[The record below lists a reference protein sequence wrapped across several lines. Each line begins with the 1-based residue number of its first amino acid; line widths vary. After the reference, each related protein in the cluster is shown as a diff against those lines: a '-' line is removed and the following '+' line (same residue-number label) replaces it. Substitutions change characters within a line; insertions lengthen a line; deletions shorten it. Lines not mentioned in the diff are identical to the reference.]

1 LVEGHTEAGWSKGI
15 GKEAHSRRNRDSLK
29 KKLLMHIRRLIL
41 VSVLAL
47 SIVITFGLLWLTSL
61 RSSSAKSETE
71 DAVPVVTETARRQD
85 IPVYLNGLGSV
96 QALNTVTVRAQ
107 IDGKIIKVNFQE
119 GQDVRAGDLLMQI
132 DPRPY
137 QAALDQSLAKQN
149 QDQAQLD
156 YAQKVLSRDVELFD
170 KRVLDPQSLDLQKA
184 TATQMA
190 ALVKA
195 DEAAVASA
203 KVQLE
208 FTKITSPIDGRVGL
222 RLVDQGNIVHASD
235 QAGLV
240 IITQI
245 RPISV
250 IFTLPESNLREVT
263 KRVAANDGDQ
273 SLTVIATDQEN
284 NQILDQGEL
293 GAMDNQIDQA
303 TGTIK
308 LKAIF
313 KNRQLGLW
321 PGQFVNIRLLVDTRK
336 QALVVPANAVSEG
349 PNGDFVYVI
358 RPDLTAQ
365 VKTVKT
371 GTSEAGFTI
380 IENGVSERDEVV
392 VDGQYLLKP
401 NAHVRLKQ
409 AQ

>member
-1 LVEGHTEAGWSKGI
+1 
-15 GKEAHSRRNRDSLK
+15 
-29 KKLLMHIRRLIL
+29 MHIRKLIL

-47 SIVITFGLLWLTSL
+47 SVVITFGLLWLTSL
-61 RSSSAKSETE
+61 RSSSAKSGTE
-71 DAVPVVTETARRQD
+71 DTVPVVTETARRQD

-235 QAGLV
+235 LTGLV

-349 PNGDFVYVI
+349 PNGDFVYLI

-401 NAHVRLKQ
+401 NAHVRVKQ

>member
-1 LVEGHTEAGWSKGI
+1 
-15 GKEAHSRRNRDSLK
+15 
-29 KKLLMHIRRLIL
+29 MHIRRLIW

-47 SIVITFGLLWLTSL
+47 SVVIAFGLLWLTSL

-184 TATQMA
+184 TAAQMA

-263 KRVAANDGDQ
+263 KRVAANDGDHPF
-273 SLTVIATDQEN
+273 TVIATDQEN

-321 PGQFVNIRLLVDTRK
+321 PGQFVNIRLLVDTWK
-336 QALVVPANAVSEG
+336 QALVVPANAVNEG

-380 IENGVSERDEVV
+380 IENGVSERDQVV

>member
-1 LVEGHTEAGWSKGI
+1 
-15 GKEAHSRRNRDSLK
+15 
-29 KKLLMHIRRLIL
+29 M
-41 VSVLAL
+41 SVLAL

-61 RSSSAKSETE
+61 RSSSAKSGTE
-71 DAVPVVTETARRQD
+71 DTVPVVTETARRQD

>member
-1 LVEGHTEAGWSKGI
+1 
-15 GKEAHSRRNRDSLK
+15 
-29 KKLLMHIRRLIL
+29 MHIRRLIL

-71 DAVPVVTETARRQD
+71 DTVPVVTEAARRQD

>member
-1 LVEGHTEAGWSKGI
+1 
-15 GKEAHSRRNRDSLK
+15 
-29 KKLLMHIRRLIL
+29 MHIRRLIL

-47 SIVITFGLLWLTSL
+47 SKVITFGLLWLTSL

-71 DAVPVVTETARRQD
+71 DTVPVVTEAARRQD

-371 GTSEAGFTI
+371 GTGEASFTI

>member
-1 LVEGHTEAGWSKGI
+1 
-15 GKEAHSRRNRDSLK
+15 
-29 KKLLMHIRRLIL
+29 MHIRRVIL

-71 DAVPVVTETARRQD
+71 DAVPVVTEAARRQD

-107 IDGKIIKVNFQE
+107 IDGKIIRVNFRE

-184 TATQMA
+184 TAAQMA

-245 RPISV
+245 RPIAV

-263 KRVAANDGDQ
+263 KRVAGNDGDQ

-293 GAMDNQIDQA
+293 GAMDNQIDQT

-358 RPDLTAQ
+358 HPDLTAQ

-392 VDGQYLLKP
+392 VDGQYMLKP

>member
-1 LVEGHTEAGWSKGI
+1 
-15 GKEAHSRRNRDSLK
+15 
-29 KKLLMHIRRLIL
+29 MHIRRLIL

-61 RSSSAKSETE
+61 RSSSAKSGTE
-71 DAVPVVTETARRQD
+71 DTVPVVTEAARRQD

-235 QAGLV
+235 LTGLV

-401 NAHVRLKQ
+401 NAHVRVKQ

>member
-1 LVEGHTEAGWSKGI
+1 
-15 GKEAHSRRNRDSLK
+15 
-29 KKLLMHIRRLIL
+29 MHIRKLIL

-47 SIVITFGLLWLTSL
+47 SVVITFGLLWLTSL
-61 RSSSAKSETE
+61 RSSSAKSGTE
-71 DAVPVVTETARRQD
+71 DTVPVVTETARRQD

-184 TATQMA
+184 TAAQMA

-263 KRVAANDGDQ
+263 KRVAANDGEQ
-273 SLTVIATDQEN
+273 SLTVVATNQED

-349 PNGDFVYVI
+349 PNGDFVYLI

>member
-1 LVEGHTEAGWSKGI
+1 
-15 GKEAHSRRNRDSLK
+15 
-29 KKLLMHIRRLIL
+29 MHIRRLIW

-47 SIVITFGLLWLTSL
+47 SVVIAFGLLWLTSL

-263 KRVAANDGDQ
+263 KRVAANDGA
-273 SLTVIATDQEN
+273 LTVIATDQEN
-284 NQILDQGEL
+284 NQILDPGEL
-293 GAMDNQIDQA
+293 GAMDNQ
-303 TGTIK
+303 
-308 LKAIF
+308 
-313 KNRQLGLW
+313 
-321 PGQFVNIRLLVDTRK
+321 
-336 QALVVPANAVSEG
+336 
-349 PNGDFVYVI
+349 
-358 RPDLTAQ
+358 
-365 VKTVKT
+365 
-371 GTSEAGFTI
+371 
-380 IENGVSERDEVV
+380 
-392 VDGQYLLKP
+392 
-401 NAHVRLKQ
+401 
-409 AQ
+409 

>member
-1 LVEGHTEAGWSKGI
+1 
-15 GKEAHSRRNRDSLK
+15 
-29 KKLLMHIRRLIL
+29 MHIRKLIL

-47 SIVITFGLLWLTSL
+47 SIVIAFGLLWLTSL
-61 RSSSAKSETE
+61 RSSSAKSGTE
-71 DAVPVVTETARRQD
+71 DTVPVVTEKARRQD

-184 TATQMA
+184 TAAQMA

-235 QAGLV
+235 LTGLV

-263 KRVAANDGDQ
+263 KRVAANDGEQ
-273 SLTVIATDQEN
+273 SLTVVATNQED

-401 NAHVRLKQ
+401 NAHVRVKQ

>member
-1 LVEGHTEAGWSKGI
+1 
-15 GKEAHSRRNRDSLK
+15 
-29 KKLLMHIRRLIL
+29 MHIRKLIL

-47 SIVITFGLLWLTSL
+47 SIVIAFGLLWLTSL

-235 QAGLV
+235 QVGLV

-263 KRVAANDGDQ
+263 KRVAANDGDHPF
-273 SLTVIATDQEN
+273 TVIATDQEN

-336 QALVVPANAVSEG
+336 QALVVPVNAVNEG

-380 IENGVSERDEVV
+380 IENGVSEQDEVV

>member
-1 LVEGHTEAGWSKGI
+1 
-15 GKEAHSRRNRDSLK
+15 
-29 KKLLMHIRRLIL
+29 MHIRRLIL

-61 RSSSAKSETE
+61 RSSAAKSETE
-71 DAVPVVTETARRQD
+71 DTVPVVTETARRQD

-250 IFTLPESNLREVT
+250 VFTLPESNLREVT

-273 SLTVIATDQEN
+273 SFTVIATDQEN

-313 KNRQLGLW
+313 KNRQLVLW

-349 PNGDFVYVI
+349 PNGDFVYLI

-371 GTSEAGFTI
+371 GISEAGFTI

>member
-1 LVEGHTEAGWSKGI
+1 
-15 GKEAHSRRNRDSLK
+15 
-29 KKLLMHIRRLIL
+29 MHIRRLIW

-47 SIVITFGLLWLTSL
+47 SVVIAFGLLWLTSL

-263 KRVAANDGDQ
+263 KRVAANDGDHPF
-273 SLTVIATDQEN
+273 TVIATDQEN

-313 KNRQLGLW
+313 KNRQLSLW
-321 PGQFVNIRLLVDTRK
+321 PGQFVNIRLLVDTWK
-336 QALVVPANAVSEG
+336 QALVVPANAVNEG

-380 IENGVSERDEVV
+380 IENGVSEQDEVV

>member
-1 LVEGHTEAGWSKGI
+1 
-15 GKEAHSRRNRDSLK
+15 
-29 KKLLMHIRRLIL
+29 MHIRRLIL

-47 SIVITFGLLWLTSL
+47 SIVITSGLLWLTSL

-71 DAVPVVTETARRQD
+71 DTVPVVTEAARRQD

-184 TATQMA
+184 TAAQMA

-245 RPISV
+245 RPIAV

-321 PGQFVNIRLLVDTRK
+321 PGQFVNIRLLVDTQK

>member
-1 LVEGHTEAGWSKGI
+1 
-15 GKEAHSRRNRDSLK
+15 
-29 KKLLMHIRRLIL
+29 LMHIRRLIW

-61 RSSSAKSETE
+61 RSSSAKSGTE
-71 DAVPVVTETARRQD
+71 DTVPVVTETAHRQD

-235 QAGLV
+235 LTGLV

-273 SLTVIATDQEN
+273 SLTVVATDQEN

-365 VKTVKT
+365 VKTIKT

>member
-1 LVEGHTEAGWSKGI
+1 
-15 GKEAHSRRNRDSLK
+15 
-29 KKLLMHIRRLIL
+29 MHIRRLIL

-71 DAVPVVTETARRQD
+71 DTVPVVTEAARRQD

-371 GTSEAGFTI
+371 GTGEASFTI

>member
-1 LVEGHTEAGWSKGI
+1 M
-15 GKEAHSRRNRDSLK
+15 
-29 KKLLMHIRRLIL
+29 LMHIRRLIL

-71 DAVPVVTETARRQD
+71 DTVPVVTEAARRQD

>member
-1 LVEGHTEAGWSKGI
+1 
-15 GKEAHSRRNRDSLK
+15 
-29 KKLLMHIRRLIL
+29 MHIRRLIW

-61 RSSSAKSETE
+61 RSSSAKSGTE
-71 DAVPVVTETARRQD
+71 DTVPVVTETAHRQD

-170 KRVLDPQSLDLQKA
+170 KKVLDPQSLDLQKA

-235 QAGLV
+235 QTGLV

-358 RPDLTAQ
+358 RPDRTAQ

-401 NAHVRLKQ
+401 NAHVRVKQ

>member
-1 LVEGHTEAGWSKGI
+1 
-15 GKEAHSRRNRDSLK
+15 
-29 KKLLMHIRRLIL
+29 
-41 VSVLAL
+41 
-47 SIVITFGLLWLTSL
+47 
-61 RSSSAKSETE
+61 
-71 DAVPVVTETARRQD
+71 
-85 IPVYLNGLGSV
+85 
-96 QALNTVTVRAQ
+96 
-107 IDGKIIKVNFQE
+107 
-119 GQDVRAGDLLMQI
+119 
-132 DPRPY
+132 
-137 QAALDQSLAKQN
+137 
-149 QDQAQLD
+149 
-156 YAQKVLSRDVELFD
+156 
-170 KRVLDPQSLDLQKA
+170 
-184 TATQMA
+184 MA

>member
-1 LVEGHTEAGWSKGI
+1 
-15 GKEAHSRRNRDSLK
+15 
-29 KKLLMHIRRLIL
+29 LLMHIRKLIL

-47 SIVITFGLLWLTSL
+47 SIVIAFGLLWLTSL
-61 RSSSAKSETE
+61 RSSSAKSGTE
-71 DAVPVVTETARRQD
+71 DTFPVVTETARRQD

-184 TATQMA
+184 TAAQMA

-235 QAGLV
+235 LTGLV

-263 KRVAANDGDQ
+263 KRVAANNGDHPF
-273 SLTVIATDQEN
+273 TVIATDQEN

-313 KNRQLGLW
+313 KNRQLNLW
-321 PGQFVNIRLLVDTRK
+321 PGQFVNIRLLVDTWK
-336 QALVVPANAVSEG
+336 QALVVPANAVNEG

-365 VKTVKT
+365 VKTIKT